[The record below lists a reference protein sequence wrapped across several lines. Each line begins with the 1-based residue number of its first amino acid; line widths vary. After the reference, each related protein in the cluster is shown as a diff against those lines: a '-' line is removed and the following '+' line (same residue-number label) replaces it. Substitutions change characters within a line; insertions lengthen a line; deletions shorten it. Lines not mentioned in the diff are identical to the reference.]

1 MRSASVLLRETAAS
15 TAKRDDATRPASRL
29 RAAAAL
35 TLGLAAAVAPTA
47 TQNAVANGDTRS
59 LSFYH
64 VHTGESATIT
74 YLRGGSYDSS
84 ALRDLNHL
92 LRDWRNDQQ
101 IRMDP
106 RLFDVLWE
114 VQRSAGSRAPIEV
127 LSAYRSPTTNAML
140 RRSSRGVAEH
150 SQHTRGKAID
160 IHVKDVSLTRLR
172 EAGMRLQRGGV
183 GYYPR
188 SNFVHLDTGSV
199 RHWPRMSYQQL
210 VRLFPDGRTVHIPAN
225 GQPLAGYEQAL
236 AQIEAG
242 GGSAYALSYVNE
254 QRGKGLFSWLFG
266 GGEDESVEAAEARP
280 SRGRGKAAR
289 GRGAAPETTAVAAYA
304 PAGEDAG
311 GSRSFFG
318 TMFGRRND
326 EAQTRV
332 AAVDARAEARRRAE
346 EQAAAD
352 REAKQREAK
361 ARALEAQQKA
371 AEEKARALEA
381 QAKIAEARAAQ
392 DKAKAAEAQQLRALA
407 DETRALQEKAK
418 ADRDKL
424 KALEDNVVVEAK
436 ADPSMKRIEA
446 QFGVAPLPPRRPSDS
461 VIATLG
467 YADAPLPPVRPAEL
481 LAMRRIAALGEGGP
495 GGLPPLIAEG
505 AGESGLAGAGALAYA
520 APPEPVRRPPAAA
533 IYRAEAP
540 RQAKAALT
548 PPRIDRAAFRS
559 LTAATPS
566 ARARAQT
573 TLAPTV
579 TPLRAARHKT
589 ALAEGDVATRFG
601 ADPTGDLSATRFSGA
616 AAAPL
621 PRADRFGDLPL
632 RLVPADAPKP

>member
-1 MRSASVLLRETAAS
+1 LRSATDLFGAAS
-15 TAKRDDATRPASRL
+15 ATTAGHDGASRPTSRL
-29 RAAAAL
+29 RAAAAIA
-35 TLGLAAAVAPTA
+35 LGLAASAAPSA

-59 LSFYH
+59 LSFFH
-64 VHTGESATIT
+64 VHTGETATIT

-84 ALRDLNHL
+84 ALRDLNQL

-101 IRMDP
+101 TRMDP

-114 VQRSAGSRAPIEV
+114 VQRAAGSRAPIEV

-160 IHVKDVSLTRLR
+160 IHIKDVSLSRLR
-172 EAGMRLQRGGV
+172 DAGMRLQRGGV

-188 SNFVHLDTGSV
+188 SNFVHLDTASV

-210 VRLFPDGRTVHIPAN
+210 VGLFPDGRTVHIPSN
-225 GQPLAGYEQAL
+225 GQPLSGYEQAL

-266 GGEDESVEAAEARP
+266 GGEDESVEEAEARP
-280 SRGRGKAAR
+280 ARGRGKAAR
-289 GRGAAPETTAVAAYA
+289 GRGGQSAGVAVAAYA
-304 PAGEDAG
+304 PTGEDG
-311 GSRSFFG
+311 GSRSFFSG
-318 TMFGRRND
+318 MFSRQDNA
-326 EAQTRV
+326 EQTRV
-332 AAVDARAEARRRAE
+332 AALDTRAEARRRAE
-346 EQAAAD
+346 QQAAAD
-352 REAKQREAK
+352 REAKQREAQ
-361 ARALEAQQKA
+361 ARALEAQNKA

-381 QAKIAEARAAQ
+381 QAKLAEARAAQ

-407 DETRALQEKAK
+407 EETRALQEKTK

-424 KALEDNVVVEAK
+424 KILEESVVAEAK

-446 QFGVAPLPPRRPSDS
+446 QFGVAPLPPRRPSES
-461 VIATLG
+461 VIASLG
-467 YADAPLPPVRPAEL
+467 YADVPLPPLRPAEL
-481 LAMRRIAALGEGGP
+481 LAMRRVAALGEA
-495 GGLPPLIAEG
+495 GLPPIIAEG
-505 AGESGLAGAGALAYA
+505 AGVSGLAGAGALAYA

-540 RQAKAALT
+540 KAAKANLT
-548 PPRIDRAAFRS
+548 PPRIDRAAFRT
-559 LTAATPS
+559 LTAETPS
-566 ARARAQT
+566 DRARTQA

-579 TPLRAARHKT
+579 TPLRAARRKT

-601 ADPTGDLSATRFSGA
+601 ASPTGDLSATRFSGA

-632 RLVPADAPKP
+632 RLVPAEASKP